1 MNRLQSVVSAILS
14 PSSEHWL
21 LEHCACTTW
30 GIYQVTHH
38 GGDPVL
44 QWFICQK
51 VDLCEVDWSVS
62 PKCTRNLTS
71 IKQQYMLCNFL
82 NEQGKHNSYKQDNS
96 IYIIGHKINFPNINN
111 EKRRTY
117 FKGDV
122 MYKLFSLIWKRMSSL
137 YRTNQINLFQN
148 ENSSVKYDNGRILW
162 IIEIYWM
169 CGCREVALCARS
181 GKNWQINY
189 HTAKY

>member
-1 MNRLQSVVSAILS
+1 MNRLQSVVSAILN
-14 PSSEHWL
+14 PSSKHWL
-21 LEHCACTTW
+21 LGQCVCITW

-51 VDLCEVDWSVS
+51 VDFCEVDWSVS

-122 MYKLFSLIWKRMSSL
+122 MYKLFSLKWKRMSSL

-169 CGCREVALCARS
+169 CGCREVALCVRS